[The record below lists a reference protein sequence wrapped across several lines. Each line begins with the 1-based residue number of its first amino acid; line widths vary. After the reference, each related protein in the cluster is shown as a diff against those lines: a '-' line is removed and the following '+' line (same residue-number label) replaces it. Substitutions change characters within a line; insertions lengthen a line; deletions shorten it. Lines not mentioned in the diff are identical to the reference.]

1 MEMDKMICSFC
12 AGRGWIDCNV
22 NAAYIMAGQDDL
34 CPECKGTGEII
45 PDTLPESEVPEASP
59 QPLSD
64 DAYKEMLAKV
74 LRPTRDDS
82 MREYHTAAI
91 KELYRIFNIDGS
103 DGEIRF
109 KWAALAASATV
120 DDMRRAWAALEK
132 LKSYNEDIRDGK
144 INYRPED
151 HLQVINE
158 VLKLDPYIK

>member
-1 MEMDKMICSFC
+1 MDKIICSHC

-22 NAAYIMAGQDDL
+22 NAAYVMAGMDDL
-34 CPECKGTGEII
+34 CPKCKGTGEI
-45 PDTLPESEVPEASP
+45 DLDLEAR
-59 QPLSD
+59 
-64 DAYKEMLAKV
+64 LAQQ
-74 LRPTRDDS
+74 RAAHES
-82 MREYHTAAI
+82 MRDYHNAAI

-120 DDMRRAWAALEK
+120 SDVNRAWVALEK

-144 INYRPED
+144 INYRSED

-158 VLKLDPYIK
+158 VLKLDPYTRH